1 MTTKSDEW
9 YHEILAA
16 LATEYKQ
23 WFQKYE
29 IEFVSWEELGEL
41 LNNGLDEGRIWTLED
56 LWDGYHFTLSNGNE
70 ITYRGSG
77 YLPFF
82 GGYPASDETQY
93 AISEK
98 ELSSSDKSVFNQ
110 VLIPCVSCVDEDGDE
125 DSDPDCEFCEGQL
138 EVRFDLNQDG
148 TYDLA

>member
-1 MTTKSDEW
+1 MKETSEDW

-23 WFQKYE
+23 WFEEYE
-29 IEFVSWEELGEL
+29 IEFVSWKELGEL
-41 LNNGLDEGRIWTLED
+41 LKGGLDEGRIWTLED
-56 LWDGYHFTLSNGNE
+56 LWDGYHFTLSNGDE

-93 AISEK
+93 AISETA
-98 ELSSSDKSVFNQ
+98 LSSSDKSVFNQ

-148 TYDLA
+148 TYNL